1 MCRDSLQQYVGN
13 VFHILLT
20 RLQKSRTDRFVF
32 RFIELIYFMAA
43 VKRPG
48 LGPSYAQAAIEQQG
62 PGLFGQ
68 LLQMFIIPK
77 TSQIKGR
84 EQVIV
89 SIVGITRLLS
99 ENTDLQSGQYARF
112 WYIPRL

>member
-1 MCRDSLQQYVGN
+1 
-13 VFHILLT
+13 
-20 RLQKSRTDRFVF
+20 
-32 RFIELIYFMAA
+32 MAA

>member
-1 MCRDSLQQYVGN
+1 VGN

-32 RFIELIYFMAA
+32 RFIELIYFLSA
-43 VKRPG
+43 VEKPG
-48 LGPSYAQAAIEQQG
+48 LGPAFAQAAIEQQG

-77 TSQIKGR
+77 TAQIKGK

-89 SIVGITRLLS
+89 SIVGMTRILS
-99 ENTDLQSGQYARF
+99 ENMDLQSAQNARF
-112 WYIPRL
+112 W